1 MTRGRR
7 RRSNRKGGKM
17 LMVREDDLCDQ
28 QSRDL
33 IALHLAGM
41 GANVP
46 PGALFLGLA
55 DLQRPEVTVWS
66 VWESSSIAGIGALKM
81 LRDGT
86 GEIKSMRTH
95 PDFTGR
101 GVGARILTTIIKAA
115 KARGIPRLSLETGS
129 GPSFEAALSLYEKF
143 GFRKGE
149 AYSGYRQTDF
159 NHFMH
164 LDLNAERGR

>member
-1 MTRGRR
+1 MALEQMFSEMMT
-7 RRSNRKGGKM
+7 
-17 LMVREDDLCDQ
+17 VRENDLSDQ

-41 GANVP
+41 AANVP
-46 PGALFLGLA
+46 PGALFLGLS

-66 VWESSSIAGIGALKM
+66 VWDGLRIAGIGALKI
-81 LRDGT
+81 LPDGN

-101 GVGARILTTIIKAA
+101 GVGACILRTIINAA

-129 GPSFEAALSLYEKF
+129 GPSFQAAYSLYEKF
-143 GFRKGE
+143 GFRKGG
-149 AYSGYRQTDF
+149 AYAGYKQTDF
-159 NHFMH
+159 NHVMH
-164 LDLNAERGR
+164 LDLGTA

>member
-1 MTRGRR
+1 MDG
-7 RRSNRKGGKM
+7 NM
-17 LMVREDDLCDQ
+17 LMVREDDLSDQ

-33 IALHLAGM
+33 IAMHLAGM

-46 PGALFLGLA
+46 PGALFLGLS

-66 VWESSSIAGIGALKM
+66 VWDGSSIAGIGALKM
-81 LRDGT
+81 LLDGT
-86 GEIKSMRTH
+86 GEVKSMRTH
-95 PDFTGR
+95 PNFTGR
-101 GVGARILTTIIKAA
+101 GAGARILTTIIDAA

-149 AYSGYRQTDF
+149 AYAGYRQTAF

-164 LDLNAERGR
+164 LDLNAAHGR